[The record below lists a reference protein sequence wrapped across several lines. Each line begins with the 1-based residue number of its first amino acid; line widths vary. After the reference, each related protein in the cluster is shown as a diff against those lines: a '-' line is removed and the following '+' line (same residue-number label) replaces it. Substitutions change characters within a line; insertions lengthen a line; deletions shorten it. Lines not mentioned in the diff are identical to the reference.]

1 MSERLQLQNLYK
13 VFSNSPEQ
21 AMRMLAAGAS
31 KEGVFAATGVVV
43 GLNNVSLSVPA
54 GAIYMVMG
62 LSGSGKST
70 LARCINR
77 LNEPT
82 AGKILLDSRDIVTLS
97 DKELR
102 EVRCT
107 RISMVF
113 QHFALLPNRSVIE
126 NAEFGLK
133 LRGVALRERR
143 RRAEEVLAIVGLA
156 QWANHLP
163 HELSGGM
170 RQRVGLARALAT
182 DADVLIMDEPF
193 GALDPLIRA
202 EMQDELLR
210 LQHSLKK
217 TILFITHD
225 FHEALKLGNRIAIMR
240 DGELVREETP
250 EAIVLDPASEY
261 VAAFT
266 REVDCLRLFDARS
279 IMNQVAPIAEAQG
292 WVIVGHR
299 EAADGTSFVV
309 DADARIHGTLTRADL
324 DKVRNGVPANNLMSE
339 AFIAVGSS
347 MKLIEVARRYHA
359 GRPIAVV
366 DDQGK
371 LIGTLAPEQILARIA
386 SIAPSTYPTT
396 VGVPNA
402 RR

>member
-1 MSERLQLQNLYK
+1 VTERLRLQNLYK

-31 KEGVFAATGVVV
+31 KEGVFAATGAVV
-43 GLNNVSLSVPA
+43 GLNNVTLSVTA

-82 AGKILLDSRDIVTLS
+82 AGRILLDSRDIVTLS
-97 DKELR
+97 DEDLR
-102 EVRCT
+102 EIRRT

-133 LRGVALRERR
+133 LRGVPLRERR

-156 QWANHLP
+156 KWAHHLP

-193 GALDPLIRA
+193 SALDPLIRA

-210 LQHSLKK
+210 LQYTLKK

-225 FHEALKLGNRIAIMR
+225 FQEAMKLGNRIAIMR
-240 DGELVREETP
+240 DGELAREGTP

-261 VAAFT
+261 VAGFT

-279 IMNQVAPIAEAQG
+279 IMNQVTPIAEAQG
-292 WVIVGHR
+292 WVIVGR
-299 EAADGTSFVV
+299 EAGESASFIV
-309 DADARIHGTLTRADL
+309 DAEARIHGTLTRADL
-324 DKVRNGVPANNLMSE
+324 DKVRNGVPVNSLMSQ
-339 AFIAVGSS
+339 AFIAVSGS
-347 MKLIEVARRYHA
+347 MKLIEVARRYQA
-359 GRPIAVV
+359 SRSIAVV
-366 DDQGK
+366 DDQGR

-386 SIAPSTYPTT
+386 SIAPTAHPPT
-396 VGVPNA
+396 VGEPNA
-402 RR
+402 RC